1 MFDTLKQ
8 KWHQFE
14 AEHLTPKAP
23 EPITYHA
30 VITADYLAG
39 EANGKEFGRVAWQ
52 DIELVVINI
61 EGDFEPFPY
70 WYIGHTE
77 QGVRLPQD
85 TANMADVLAALT
97 QHLPHFASATTQ
109 RNRHRHAGGRRTLL
123 YLAALGSE
131 TDYTSPIH
139 FESALNSKRPSES
152 C

>member
-61 EGDFEPFPY
+61 EGDFEPSL
-70 WYIGHTE
+70 IGI
-77 QGVRLPQD
+77 
-85 TANMADVLAALT
+85 
-97 QHLPHFASATTQ
+97 SATPSKACACRKTP
-109 RNRHRHAGGRRTLL
+109 
-123 YLAALGSE
+123 
-131 TDYTSPIH
+131 PIWPMCWP
-139 FESALNSKRPSES
+139 R
-152 C
+152 

>member
-30 VITADYLAG
+30 VISADYLAG

-70 WYIGHTE
+70 WYIGH
-77 QGVRLPQD
+77 
-85 TANMADVLAALT
+85 A
-97 QHLPHFASATTQ
+97 
-109 RNRHRHAGGRRTLL
+109 
-123 YLAALGSE
+123 
-131 TDYTSPIH
+131 
-139 FESALNSKRPSES
+139 
-152 C
+152 